1 MTTKQARRRV
11 GLARGNIP
19 FLGKDPRS
27 DLTEVKRLGLDELLF
42 FSIFDL
48 SATLDHGELREL
60 DQFAKDEGL
69 SIGAGVGWINP
80 CHLERAEH
88 VSAAGDG
95 DFLTGLERAVAAAA
109 EIGIHDLYFI
119 VGPDEDRFEASPAW
133 AEQCAS
139 VTELLTRFAPVLRA
153 HGSRLLL
160 KTHEEITS
168 FEIVRIVEKVGPD
181 VIGVLLDP
189 VNFVARLEEPVA
201 ASARVAPYV
210 RQVHLE
216 DFVVRYNDRGLYRVL
231 CPFGEGV
238 MDWPAILALAPD
250 AKLYVDIHRAELEM
264 PIFDPAW
271 LAVHPELTVAEFAA
285 VAGMAEKESARR
297 FPTQSP
303 PIERLWPLL
312 ERLPTRSQ
320 GVG

>member
-1 MTTKQARRRV
+1 MTTGPARRRV

-27 DLTEVKRLGLDELLF
+27 DLLEVKRLGLDELLF

-48 SATLDHGELREL
+48 SATLDHGELREISR
-60 DQFAKDEGL
+60 FAKDENL

-80 CHLERAEH
+80 YHFERAEH
-88 VSAAGDG
+88 VTVAGDG
-95 DFLTGLERAVAAAA
+95 DFLAGLERAVAAAA
-109 EIGIHDLYFI
+109 AIGMHDLYFI
-119 VGPDEDRFEASPAW
+119 IGPDEDRFEKSPAW
-133 AEQCAS
+133 TEQCAG
-139 VTELLTRFAPVLRA
+139 VTELLAKFAPVLRA

-168 FEIVRIVEKVGPD
+168 FEIVRIIEKVGPD

-201 ASARVAPYV
+201 ATARVAPYA

-216 DFVVRYNDRGLYRVL
+216 DFVVRYNDKGLYRVL

-238 MDWPAILALAPD
+238 MDWPAILALVPD
-250 AKLYVDIHRAELEM
+250 AKRYVDIHRAELEM

-271 LAVHPELTVAEFAA
+271 LAAHPDLTVTEFAA
-285 VAGMAEKESARR
+285 VAGMAARESAGR
-297 FPTQSP
+297 FPTQPP

-312 ERLPTRSQ
+312 DKFPGGFT
-320 GVG
+320 